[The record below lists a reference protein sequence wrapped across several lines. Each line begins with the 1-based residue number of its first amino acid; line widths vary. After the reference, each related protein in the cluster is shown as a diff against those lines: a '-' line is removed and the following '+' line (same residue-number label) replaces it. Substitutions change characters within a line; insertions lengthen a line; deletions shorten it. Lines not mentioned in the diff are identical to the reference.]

1 MLEIGDNVVY
11 EGKEYTVLW
20 IYANGNCELV
30 ESRIAIP
37 YCTIL
42 VHVDNLEK
50 GTRNV

>member
-30 ESRIAIP
+30 ESSSSISYR
-37 YCTIL
+37 TIL

-50 GTRNV
+50 DTRNV